1 MKGSFNMDDN
11 LIMDTERSYEDKQ
24 QAAER
29 DWIYFNFGDADGHV
43 WSQTEIKA
51 YEDWLMSNDPAIH
64 GDGSYYD

>member
-1 MKGSFNMDDN
+1 MDDN
-11 LIMDTERSYEDKQ
+11 LIMDT
-24 QAAER
+24 ER
-29 DWIYFNFGDADGHV
+29 DWIYFNFGDADGHG